1 MSLSGEREEGGTA
14 SKMSLSGEHDM
25 DTKAKSPIQERPAS
39 PVPSCVS
46 MKSDRS
52 MIEPINFKAGG
63 GPSNEEG
70 IRQQRPASPV
80 PSCVSMKSDRSM
92 APPIVFSDGG
102 GPSNE
107 EGDQQEKSESDQSHH
122 EDLSS
127 IFTVLEE
134 TVIRFVKKE
143 LKRMKR
149 ILSSDFPEGLKS
161 QKEDQEVVDP
171 EYQKQESSARKG
183 ALKITLHV
191 LRNMNHNEL
200 ADTLEKNERAE
211 ICQQKLKSEL
221 KKKFETVFEGIA
233 KQGNPTLLNKIY
245 TDLYIT
251 EGESGEINNEHE
263 ARQIE
268 TASRKS
274 ARTET
279 AITCNNIFKPSAG
292 RDTHIR
298 IVLTKGVAGIGKT
311 VSVQKFITD
320 WAEGLANQEIQFIFP
335 LPFRELNVLDGEEFS
350 LMELV
355 HHFFSETRESGI
367 SNYDKYN
374 VLFVFDGLDECRL
387 PLAFKKNKSW
397 CDVTESTSVDVL
409 LTNLI
414 RGKLLPSAL
423 IWITTR
429 PAAANQIPSECV
441 DLVTEVRGFN
451 DPQKDE
457 YIMKRCSDEIL
468 ARRIIS
474 HIKTSRILYI
484 MCHIPVFS
492 WITVTVLEHM
502 LRTEKKEK
510 MPKTLTEMYTTFLV
524 LQNKQRKVK
533 YAGKTETDPHWDEES
548 IKSILSLGKLAFHQL
563 DKGNL
568 IFYEKDLTECGIDVR
583 DASVHSGVFTQIF
596 RQDGKVFQEKVFC
609 FVHLSFQEFLGAV
622 FVFLSFINNKQN
634 LMSETPSASS
644 SNKLLALFKEKP
656 EVRFYK
662 SAVDKALQSKNGQLD
677 LFLRFLLGLSMES
690 NQTHLRGLLSQK
702 SNKTESHEE
711 TVKYIKEK
719 IREDPSAERCMNLF
733 HCLNELND
741 HSLVEEIQHYLS
753 SGSLSSEKKLSST
766 QWSALVFLLLTSE
779 EKMDVFDLKIYS
791 RSEEGLLRLLP
802 VVKDSKT
809 ALLNDCNLSARCC
822 EALASALPSSDLTE
836 LDLSNNNLGDSGM
849 KLLSAGLRN
858 PLCKLETLRLSDC
871 QITEEGC
878 ASLGSALKSNPSLLR
893 DLNLSNSD
901 MTDSGMKLLSAGL
914 GNPLC
919 KLETLR
925 LSGCHIKEE
934 GCASL
939 ASALKSNPVLRELHL
954 SKCDLQILDMKVLFS
969 LQENPLCKLESLRLS
984 DCQITE
990 EGCAFLGSALKSNP
1004 SLLRDLDLSNSDLR
1018 DSGMKLLSAV
1028 LEDPLCKLETLRLSD
1043 CHITEEGCASL
1054 GSALKSN
1061 PSLLRDLDLSNS
1073 DLTDSG
1079 MKLLSAGLG
1088 NPLCKL
1094 ETLRLSG
1101 CHITEEGCASLS
1113 STLKSSSFLRQLELS
1128 NNDLK
1133 DAGMKLLSAGLGNP
1147 LCKLET
1153 LRLSGCHITEEG
1165 CASLSS
1171 TLKSTSFLRHLEL
1184 SNNDLKDAGMK
1195 LLSAGL
1201 GNPLCKLETLRLS
1214 GCHITEEGCA
1224 SLSSTLK
1231 STSFL
1236 RHLELSNN
1244 DLKDAGM
1251 KLLSAGLG
1259 NPLCKLETLR
1269 LSGCHITEEGC
1280 ASLSSTLKSTSFL
1293 RHLELSNN
1301 DLKDAGMKLLSAG
1314 LGNPLCKLETLRL
1327 SGCHITEEGCAFLSS
1342 ALNSTSFL
1350 RQLDL
1355 SNNDLKDAGIK
1366 QLSAGLG
1373 KPLCKLETLRLS
1385 GCHIKEEGCASLASA
1400 LKSNPVLRELHL
1412 SKCDLQILD
1421 MKVLSSLQ
1429 ENPVCKLESLRLSD
1443 CQITE
1448 EGCAS
1453 LGSALKSNPS
1463 LLRDLNLSNSDL
1475 TDSGMKLLSAGLGN
1489 PLCELETLR
1498 LSGCHIK
1505 EEGCA
1510 SLASALKS
1518 NPVLREL
1525 HLSKC
1530 DLQILDM
1537 KVLSSLQENPLCKL
1551 ESLRLSDCQI
1561 TEEGCASLGSALK
1574 SNPSLL
1580 RDLNLSNSDLTDSG
1594 MKLLSAG
1601 LGNPLCE
1608 LETLRLSGC
1617 HIKEEGCASL
1627 ASALK
1632 SNPVLRELHLSKCDL
1647 QILDMKVLSSLQ
1659 ENPLC
1664 KLESLRL
1671 SDCQITEEGCASL
1684 GSALKSNHSLLRDL
1698 DLSNSDL
1705 RDSGMKLLSAV
1716 LEDPLCK
1723 LETLRLSGC
1732 HITEEGCAS
1741 LSSTLKSTSFLR
1753 HLELSNNDLKDAGMK
1768 LLSAGLGNP
1777 LCKLETLRLSGCH
1790 ITEEGCASL
1799 SSTLKST
1806 SFLRHLELSNNDLK
1820 DAGMKLLSAGL
1831 GNPLCKLET
1840 LRLSGCLVTEE
1851 GCASLASSLR
1861 SNPFHLREL
1870 DLSYNHPGEKG
1881 LKLLSAGLEDPHCRL
1896 EKLNVDH
1903 GGECR
1908 IKPGPRRYACELTLD
1923 PNTACRHLSLSE
1935 ENRKVTRR
1943 REEQPYPDHPERFE
1957 DRSQVLCREGL
1968 SGRCYWEAEWSG
1980 RGGVRIAVTYKGISR
1995 RGRGDD
2001 CVLGYNNKSW
2011 SLRCDDN
2018 SYSAWHNKK
2027 STAIPAPPSSSHR
2040 VGVYLDWP
2048 AGTLSF
2054 YTVSSDTL
2062 TDLHTFHSTFTEPLY
2077 PGFRVYYDS
2086 SVSLC
2091 QVE

>member
-1 MSLSGEREEGGTA
+1 
-14 SKMSLSGEHDM
+14 MSLSGEHDM
-25 DTKAKSPIQERPAS
+25 DTKAKSPIQQERQA
-39 PVPSCVS
+39 SCVS

-52 MIEPINFKAGG
+52 MNRPIMFSDGG

-70 IRQQRPASPV
+70 MRQQRPASPVPSCLSMKSDRSMDRPIMFSDGGGPSNEEGMRQQRPASPV
-80 PSCVSMKSDRSM
+80 PSCVSMKSDWSM
-92 APPIVFSDGG
+92 DRPITFSDAG

-107 EGDQQEKSESDQSHH
+107 EGDQHEKSESYQSHH

-134 TVIRFVKKE
+134 TVIRFVKEE

-149 ILSSDFPEGLKS
+149 ILSPDFPEGLES
-161 QKEDQEVVDP
+161 QREDQEVMDP
-171 EYQKQESSARKG
+171 EYQKQESSAREG

-191 LRNMNHNEL
+191 LRNMNQKEL
-200 ADTLEKNERAE
+200 ADTLEKNEHAE
-211 ICQQKLKSEL
+211 ICRQKLKSEL

-251 EGESGEINNEHE
+251 EGESGEINKEHE
-263 ARQIE
+263 VRQIE

-274 ARTET
+274 ARPET

-292 RDTHIR
+292 RDTPIR

-320 WAEGLANQEIQFIFP
+320 WAQGLANQEIQFIFP
-335 LPFRELNVLDGEEFS
+335 LPFRELNLLAGEEFS

-468 ARRIIS
+468 AGRIIS
-474 HIKTSRILYI
+474 HIKTSRTLYI

-524 LQNKQRKVK
+524 LQTKQKKVK
-533 YAGKTETDPHWDEES
+533 YAGKTETDPHWDVES
-548 IKSILSLGKLAFHQL
+548 IQSIQSLGKLAFHQL
-563 DKGNL
+563 EKGNL
-568 IFYEKDLTECGIDVR
+568 IFYEKDLTECGIDVC

-609 FVHLSFQEFLGAV
+609 FVHLSFQEFLAAV
-622 FVFLSFINNKQN
+622 FVFLSFINNKLN

-644 SNKLLALFKEKP
+644 SNKRLTLLKKKP

-662 SAVDKALQSKNGQLD
+662 SAVDKAWQSKNGQLD

-690 NQTHLRGLLSQK
+690 NQTDLRGLLTQK
-702 SNKTESHEE
+702 SNKTERHEE

-766 QWSALVFLLLTSE
+766 QWSALVFVLLTSE
-779 EKMDVFDLKIYS
+779 EKMDVFDLKKYS

-809 ALLNDCNLSARCC
+809 ALLNDCNLSERCC

-849 KLLSAGLRN
+849 KLLSAGL
-858 PLCKLETLRLSDC
+858 
-871 QITEEGC
+871 
-878 ASLGSALKSNPSLLR
+878 
-893 DLNLSNSD
+893 
-901 MTDSGMKLLSAGL
+901 

-925 LSGCHIKEE
+925 LSG
-934 GCASL
+934 
-939 ASALKSNPVLRELHL
+939 
-954 SKCDLQILDMKVLFS
+954 
-969 LQENPLCKLESLRLS
+969 
-984 DCQITE
+984 
-990 EGCAFLGSALKSNP
+990 
-1004 SLLRDLDLSNSDLR
+1004 
-1018 DSGMKLLSAV
+1018 
-1028 LEDPLCKLETLRLSD
+1028 

-1073 DLTDSG
+1073 DLKDAG
-1079 MKLLSAGLG
+1079 IKMLSAVLQD
-1088 NPLCKL
+1088 PLCKL
-1094 ETLRLSG
+1094 E
-1101 CHITEEGCASLS
+1101 
-1113 STLKSSSFLRQLELS
+1113 K
-1128 NNDLK
+1128 
-1133 DAGMKLLSAGLGNP
+1133 
-1147 LCKLET
+1147 
-1153 LRLSGCHITEEG
+1153 
-1165 CASLSS
+1165 
-1171 TLKSTSFLRHLEL
+1171 
-1184 SNNDLKDAGMK
+1184 
-1195 LLSAGL
+1195 
-1201 GNPLCKLETLRLS
+1201 
-1214 GCHITEEGCA
+1214 
-1224 SLSSTLK
+1224 
-1231 STSFL
+1231 
-1236 RHLELSNN
+1236 
-1244 DLKDAGM
+1244 
-1251 KLLSAGLG
+1251 
-1259 NPLCKLETLR
+1259 
-1269 LSGCHITEEGC
+1269 
-1280 ASLSSTLKSTSFL
+1280 
-1293 RHLELSNN
+1293 
-1301 DLKDAGMKLLSAG
+1301 
-1314 LGNPLCKLETLRL
+1314 
-1327 SGCHITEEGCAFLSS
+1327 
-1342 ALNSTSFL
+1342 
-1350 RQLDL
+1350 
-1355 SNNDLKDAGIK
+1355 
-1366 QLSAGLG
+1366 
-1373 KPLCKLETLRLS
+1373 LRLS
-1385 GCHIKEEGCASLASA
+1385 GCHIKEEGCASLVSA
-1400 LKSNPVLRELHL
+1400 LKSNPF
-1412 SKCDLQILD
+1412 
-1421 MKVLSSLQ
+1421 
-1429 ENPVCKLESLRLSD
+1429 
-1443 CQITE
+1443 
-1448 EGCAS
+1448 
-1453 LGSALKSNPS
+1453 
-1463 LLRDLNLSNSDL
+1463 
-1475 TDSGMKLLSAGLGN
+1475 
-1489 PLCELETLR
+1489 
-1498 LSGCHIK
+1498 
-1505 EEGCA
+1505 
-1510 SLASALKS
+1510 
-1518 NPVLREL
+1518 LREL

-1551 ESLRLSDCQI
+1551 ESLRLSGCQI
-1561 TEEGCASLGSALK
+1561 TEKGCASLGSALK

-1580 RDLNLSNSDLTDSG
+1580 RDL
-1594 MKLLSAG
+1594 
-1601 LGNPLCE
+1601 
-1608 LETLRLSGC
+1608 
-1617 HIKEEGCASL
+1617 
-1627 ASALK
+1627 
-1632 SNPVLRELHLSKCDL
+1632 
-1647 QILDMKVLSSLQ
+1647 
-1659 ENPLC
+1659 
-1664 KLESLRL
+1664 
-1671 SDCQITEEGCASL
+1671 
-1684 GSALKSNHSLLRDL
+1684 

-1705 RDSGMKLLSAV
+1705 RDS
-1716 LEDPLCK
+1716 
-1723 LETLRLSGC
+1723 
-1732 HITEEGCAS
+1732 
-1741 LSSTLKSTSFLR
+1741 
-1753 HLELSNNDLKDAGMK
+1753 
-1768 LLSAGLGNP
+1768 
-1777 LCKLETLRLSGCH
+1777 
-1790 ITEEGCASL
+1790 
-1799 SSTLKST
+1799 
-1806 SFLRHLELSNNDLK
+1806 
-1820 DAGMKLLSAGL
+1820 GMKLLSAGL

-1851 GCASLASSLR
+1851 GCASLASALR

-1881 LKLLSAGLEDPHCRL
+1881 LKLLSAGLQDPHCRL

-1903 GGECR
+1903 GGECW
-1908 IKPGPRRYACELTLD
+1908 IKPGLVKAWRYACELTLD
-1923 PNTACRHLSLSE
+1923 PNTAYRDLSLSE

-1957 DRSQVLCREGL
+1957 FYPQVLCREGL

-1980 RGGVRIAVTYKGISR
+1980 REVSIAVTYKGISR
-1995 RGRGDD
+1995 RGRGAD
-2001 CVLGYNNKSW
+2001 CVLGANNKSW
-2011 SLRCDDN
+2011 SLDCGNNR
-2018 SYSAWHNKK
+2018 YSARHNNKI
-2027 STAIPAPPSSSHR
+2027 TAIPAPPSSSLR

-2054 YTVSSDTL
+2054 YRVSSDTL
-2062 TDLHTFHSTFTEPLY
+2062 THLHTFHSTFTEPLY
-2077 PGFRVYYDS
+2077 PGFRVDPDS